1 MSIINNQKL
10 IYIFG
15 AGRKIKIDSD
25 QNYPKEFFYSYHQV
39 KNYFENVNLLEFD
52 DENLNNKLTLL
63 IDKILRK
70 ISGLSFYTNSI
81 ISKRNYRTLKDADI
95 VIATNDRIG
104 LSILPMVFLIKV
116 RKKIK
121 VQVFVMGLFSNKSKN
136 ILISFFQKL
145 FLIYFIKSTDN
156 FIFLGKPELEE
167 ARRAFPKYQK
177 KFSFIPFSTDT
188 DFWNPK
194 DSYNFENRKGILF
207 VGNDSFRDYKFV
219 QELAKNMPEFEFTF
233 VSSQIEEDSVKADN
247 INLISGKW
255 NKNIL
260 SDFELKDLYEGARI
274 TILPLRETIQPSGQ
288 SVALQSMALGTPVL
302 ITKTSG
308 FWEEDNY
315 RNNENIV
322 FIDEN
327 NLNIWIK
334 EIADIYNNVE
344 RLKKISTL
352 GTQTIV
358 KNYKIETFTKKMLK
372 IINN

>member
-15 AGRKIKIDSD
+15 SGRKNKIDSD

>member
-15 AGRKIKIDSD
+15 SGRKKKIDSD
-25 QNYPKEFFYSYHQV
+25 QNYPKEFFYSYHHI
-39 KNYFENVNLLEFD
+39 KNYFTNVDLLEFD
-52 DENLNNKLTLL
+52 DENSSNKLTLFL
-63 IDKILRK
+63 DKVLRK
-70 ISGLSFYTNSI
+70 ISGLSFFTNSI
-81 ISKRNYRTLKDADI
+81 TSKRNYRTLKSADI

-145 FLIYFIKSTDN
+145 FLIYFIKSIDN

-177 KFSFIPFSTDT
+177 KFTFIPFSTDT

-219 QELAKNMPEFEFTF
+219 LELAKNMPEYEFTF
-233 VSSQIEEDSVKADN
+233 VSSQIEEDKAKADN

-260 SDFELKDLYEGARI
+260 SDSELKDLYEGARI

-288 SVALQSMALGTPVL
+288 SVTLQSMALGTPVL

-308 FWEEDNY
+308 FWEKDNY
-315 RNNENIV
+315 KNNENIV
-322 FIDEN
+322 FIDGN
-327 NLNIWIK
+327 NLNTWVK
-334 EIADIYNNVE
+334 EIEDIYNNVE
-344 RLKKISTL
+344 RLKKISIF
-352 GTQTIV
+352 GKQTIV
-358 KNYKIETFTKKMLK
+358 KNYKIETFTKKLLK
-372 IINN
+372 VVSN

>member
-288 SVALQSMALGTPVL
+288 SVTLQSMALGTPVL

-372 IINN
+372 IVNN